1 MWVNLVCTLAYS
13 EASAQPS
20 CNKNVYVTPA
30 EQYIRLFKQ
39 HRQNPA
45 LHSPVPILAS
55 SLYSLLIA
63 FDNRQICGMSTQ
75 EIVDNEGRSLDRYC
89 NRC

>member
-1 MWVNLVCTLAYS
+1 MWVDSLAYS
-13 EASAQPS
+13 EAYAQPF

-30 EQYIRLFKQ
+30 EQYIHLSKQ
-39 HRQNPA
+39 HRRNPA

-63 FDNRQICGMSTQ
+63 FDNRQIRRMSTR

-89 NRC
+89 NPC